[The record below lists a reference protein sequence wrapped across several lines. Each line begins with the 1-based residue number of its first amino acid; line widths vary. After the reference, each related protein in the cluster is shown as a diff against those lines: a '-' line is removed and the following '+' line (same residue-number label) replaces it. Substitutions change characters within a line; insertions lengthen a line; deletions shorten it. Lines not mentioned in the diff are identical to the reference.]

1 MREGVPPRRSKVPQ
15 LHPREVHR
23 VRPRPAPQDRAA
35 TRPRSAPPRRGEARG
50 AGSLLRRSKVIA
62 RPASYPTLKSPTA
75 CMLTGYI
82 AYCTGSSKR
91 PVTCRA
97 PRLDIQST
105 ASVRDDPFSQYTTT
119 YTDARSLTT
128 NPRKTRYLNHHDYHD
143 FNDTHRPLQHFNT
156 NLHLCN
162 GLDEFIPSGLSHYS
176 VCFFRAMHASSSASS
191 PLSVCERIRRRAS
204 SSPYPSELQPPIT
217 RPLNE
222 RHPDLSHS
230 YRAPKSMPATTAPER
245 GERQS

>member
-1 MREGVPPRRSKVPQ
+1 MRTHPLYQLPTRPVRLSTISPLPTSPILTPLPQTQAQQVPLRLPQRRLRREERLLHLPRVREGVPPRRSKVPQ
-15 LHPREVHR
+15 LYPREVHR
-23 VRPRPAPQDRAA
+23 VRARPAPQDRAA

-50 AGSLLRRSKVIA
+50 AGTQLRRGKVIA
-62 RPASYPTLKSPTA
+62 RPARYPTLKSPVA

-128 NPRKTRYLNHHDYHD
+128 NPRKTPQTRENQI
-143 FNDTHRPLQHFNT
+143 FK
-156 NLHLCN
+156 
-162 GLDEFIPSGLSHYS
+162 PSRLS
-176 VCFFRAMHASSSASS
+176 R
-191 PLSVCERIRRRAS
+191 L
-204 SSPYPSELQPPIT
+204 
-217 RPLNE
+217 
-222 RHPDLSHS
+222 
-230 YRAPKSMPATTAPER
+230 
-245 GERQS
+245 